1 VDAPSAAEL
10 DIENAAHLLALV
22 EDGQLEKGMQNE
34 PLPVPVDAQGKPLR
48 RLTADD
54 EAALA
59 TRIQRSGDVD
69 ARNALVL
76 ANLGLVHLLANQ
88 MRRQG
93 IRYDDLVQEGTLGL
107 LRATETFDP
116 TRNVRFST
124 YCVYWIRAKIQ
135 RFLQKGDKEDLPSIA
150 GAEMQTEASGNRR
163 RPRAR
168 ALSLDAPIDASGE
181 SRTLSDVV
189 SDDAEDPED
198 VTIRLQRERTVDQV
212 LKDIAHELGDS
223 RLHFI
228 IERRILADEPDTLA
242 VLGEELNL
250 SREGARLLETK
261 VLKLARQRLVALA
274 SSPG

>member
-135 RFLQKGDKEDLPSIA
+135 RFLQRATKKTSRRLRAPRCRPKRAVIVDGRGRVPFPS
-150 GAEMQTEASGNRR
+150 MPPSM
-163 RPRAR
+163 PRVKAAR
-168 ALSLDAPIDASGE
+168 SATSY
-181 SRTLSDVV
+181 RTT
-189 SDDAEDPED
+189 P
-198 VTIRLQRERTVDQV
+198 
-212 LKDIAHELGDS
+212 
-223 RLHFI
+223 
-228 IERRILADEPDTLA
+228 RIQKT
-242 VLGEELNL
+242 
-250 SREGARLLETK
+250 
-261 VLKLARQRLVALA
+261 
-274 SSPG
+274 